1 MWYTYVEELTHQ
13 YTTLYY
19 SGEFSY
25 TDDCIYM
32 CSLVNEIY
40 I

>member
-25 TDDCIYM
+25 TDCIYM